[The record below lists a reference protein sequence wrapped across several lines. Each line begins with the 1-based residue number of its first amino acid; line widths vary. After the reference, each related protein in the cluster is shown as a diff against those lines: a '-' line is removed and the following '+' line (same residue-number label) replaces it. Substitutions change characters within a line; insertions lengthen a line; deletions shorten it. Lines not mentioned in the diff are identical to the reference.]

1 MTLCSFRQ
9 VQCACAHFQFINR
22 RSNLIEMNFA
32 RSGLLVM
39 LAVCALICVSTSGC
53 FADSG
58 PTSQLTYKCGA
69 RITANSPVI
78 GGTRYGRLIR
88 LQYNGGYNGN
98 LIATFEAW
106 PNNYGIYRSTD
117 DGLSWTQ
124 IVAPLLS
131 STPGWKMQVE
141 PDLFE

>member
-1 MTLCSFRQ
+1 
-9 VQCACAHFQFINR
+9 
-22 RSNLIEMNFA
+22 MNFM
-32 RSGLLVM
+32 RIGILVLLP
-39 LAVCALICVSTSGC
+39 VCALICVSTADC

-58 PTSQLTYKCGA
+58 PTSQLTYTCGT

-88 LQYNGGYNGN
+88 LQQNGSYNGN

-106 PNNYGIYRSTD
+106 PDNYGIYRSTD

-124 IVAPLLS
+124 ISTNTLS
-131 STPGWKMQVE
+131 SISGWKM
-141 PDLFE
+141 